1 MDALNAGK
9 SVLLA
14 AVLVAPLLSAPAET
28 TCYQT
33 RFTIHCDNGLSASKE
48 GRSTY
53 WSDGVTEHLE
63 RRGRTYTTERG
74 DRLDRD
80 RDEFERLR
88 DQRK

>member
-9 SVLLA
+9 SILLT
-14 AVLVAPLLSAPAET
+14 AVLVASLTPSARAQT

-33 RFTIHCDNGLSASKE
+33 KFTIHCDNGLSASKE

-53 WSDGVTEHLE
+53 WSDGVTE
-63 RRGRTYTTERG
+63 RRDGRARVITAP
-74 DRLDRD
+74 DRRD
-80 RDEFERLR
+80 DEFDRLR

>member
-1 MDALNAGK
+1 MDALNASK

-14 AVLVAPLLSAPAET
+14 AVLVAPLLSAHAQT

-33 RFTIHCDNGLSASKE
+33 RFTVQCDNGLSASKE

-53 WSDGVTEHLE
+53 WSDGVTE
-63 RRGRTYTTERG
+63 RRDGRARVITAP
-74 DRLDRD
+74 DRHD
-80 RDEFERLR
+80 DEFDRLR